1 MTIQEPGWLPG
12 QQETD
17 AGELS
22 PIGLLCDGILSA
34 VRQLPSSPEEATV
47 EIGTRISSILSLF
60 SETEG
65 EVQSAKRRISALKS
79 DLRRVTEQLAV
90 LRQEHFGQSSE
101 KDLGDPAED
110 DLGLALDDDLDDEPK
125 EKPKGKRS
133 RKVPKDIKVITVD
146 HFPDDMSCGTCGHD
160 LKTIKREERAGSFRI
175 VPEHVVLVKDVYHT
189 CACNRG
195 ICKENKPVA
204 AKSKNY
210 IMKGRG
216 MEPGF
221 AAEAACQKFFEHIPP
236 YRLERRFRNANINLA
251 RQTIDKVVAHLAK
264 HLVPVQDE
272 LHAHALAG
280 HTAQM
285 DETPVKVQAPGKGK
299 CDTGYFW
306 VINRDERDWNPDAR
320 PAVVYRYAHS
330 RAGAVAEELLSGASL
345 RFLQTDGYSGYNCLF
360 KESRENDGLM
370 PVRCNAHARRKFFE
384 AHLAT
389 KSKLAVKVVQMYRKM
404 YAVEKAAKGLP
415 PKEREQLRL
424 EKTLPILTELKAI
437 LTKHQDDATGKLKTA
452 INYTLNAFDGLQRF
466 VFDGRLEI
474 DNNAVERCIRGIALT
489 KKNSLF
495 AGNHE
500 AAEVWATY
508 YSLIES
514 ARLNKVN
521 PRSYLNWVVQEI
533 ERNRG
538 ELDYGQLM
546 PWHCPVGR
554 IDD

>member
-1 MTIQEPGWLPG
+1 
-12 QQETD
+12 
-17 AGELS
+17 
-22 PIGLLCDGILSA
+22 
-34 VRQLPSSPEEATV
+34 
-47 EIGTRISSILSLF
+47 
-60 SETEG
+60 
-65 EVQSAKRRISALKS
+65 
-79 DLRRVTEQLAV
+79 
-90 LRQEHFGQSSE
+90 
-101 KDLGDPAED
+101 
-110 DLGLALDDDLDDEPK
+110 
-125 EKPKGKRS
+125 
-133 RKVPKDIKVITVD
+133 
-146 HFPDDMSCGTCGHD
+146 
-160 LKTIKREERAGSFRI
+160 
-175 VPEHVVLVKDVYHT
+175 
-189 CACNRG
+189 
-195 ICKENKPVA
+195 
-204 AKSKNY
+204 
-210 IMKGRG
+210 

-221 AAEAACQKFFEHIPP
+221 AVEAACQKFFEHIPP
-236 YRLERRFRNANINLA
+236 YRWERRFKNANINIA
-251 RQTIDKVVAHLAK
+251 RQTIDKGIAHLAK
-264 HLVPVQDE
+264 HLMPVQDE

-306 VINRDERDWNPDAR
+306 VINRDERNWNSEAR

-330 RAGAVAEELLSGASL
+330 RADAVAEELLSGASL

-360 KESRENDGLM
+360 KGNRANDELM

-389 KSKLAVKVVQMYRKM
+389 KSKLAAKVIQMYRKM
-404 YAVEKAAKGLP
+404 YAVEKAAKGLH
-415 PKEREQLRL
+415 PKERAQLRL

-452 INYTLNAFDGLQRF
+452 INYTLNAFDGLQWF

-546 PWHCPVGR
+546 S
-554 IDD
+554 